1 MCKGWFSDTH
11 LENHLVYTYGRFLGF
26 VYIYICIC
34 MYVCIYMAM
43 ATFFFGFLSIYVQ
56 IDLLNMFKT
65 VLKQNIN

>member
-1 MCKGWFSDTH
+1 
-11 LENHLVYTYGRFLGF
+11 
-26 VYIYICIC
+26 